1 MFRSLVAAFL
11 SLCLAGLALPALA
24 DSGSWTLVESD
35 GVVRVMVPGS
45 AIAKA
50 RPGMDLPTGTLVTTG
65 KDATATLERDAQRIG
80 IAPESRLTLSASSG
94 EMTLIRQDAGAAA
107 YEVDRRKAKHFRVD
121 TALIA
126 AVVKGT
132 VFTVS
137 AGPDADSV
145 HVSNGLVEVRSQAD
159 GRAVDVN
166 PGEIASV
173 ARNAPD
179 RIDVSGPKE
188 ASTPLQTPDVPAI
201 DYAEASDQL
210 LKPFAGADRDEDGG
224 ARPASTGPEA
234 DFGDDDEGDAIVTA
248 ATDVALA
255 IRNPSLGGQGD
266 GNGNDLGGTDSSDA
280 DGNGN
285 DLGGNDEDDDDGNGN
300 DLGGNDEDDDD
311 GNGND
316 LGGNDEDDDDGN
328 GNDLGGNDDDDDDGN
343 GNDLGGNDDDDDDG
357 NGNDLGG
364 NDDDDDDGNGNDLGG
379 NDDDDDDG
387 NGNDLGGNDEDDD
400 DGNGNGNG
408 NGDGNGNGLGNGNG
422 QGDDNGNG
430 NGVGGGDDDDDDD
443 DNGNGFGIG
452 IGLNLGG
459 DGDDDDDADDGDD
472 DDGGFGIG
480 IGLNLGGDG
489 DDDNDD
495 DD

>member
-11 SLCLAGLALPALA
+11 SLCLAGLASPALA

-50 RPGMDLPTGTLVTTG
+50 RPGMELPTGTLVTTG

-173 ARNAPD
+173 TRNTPD

-188 ASTPLQTPDVPAI
+188 ASTPLQAPDVPAI

-210 LKPFAGADRDEDGG
+210 LKPFGGADRDEDGG
-224 ARPASTGPEA
+224 ARPAGAGPEA
-234 DFGDDDEGDAIVTA
+234 DFGDDGEGDAIVTA
-248 ATDVALA
+248 ANDVALA

-266 GNGNDLGGTDSSDA
+266 GN
-280 DGNGN
+280 
-285 DLGGNDEDDDDGNGN
+285 DDDGNGN
-300 DLGGNDEDDDD
+300 GLGNGNGQGNDNGNGNGVGGGDDDNDED
-311 GNGND
+311 GNGN
-316 LGGNDEDDDDGN
+316 GN
-328 GNDLGGNDDDDDDGN
+328 GNGNGQGDDNGN
-343 GNDLGGNDDDDDDG
+343 GNGVGGN
-357 NGNDLGG
+357 
-364 NDDDDDDGNGNDLGG
+364 NDD
-379 NDDDDDDG
+379 
-387 NGNDLGGNDEDDD
+387 DDD

-408 NGDGNGNGLGNGNG
+408 NGNGQGDDNGNGNGVGGNNDDDDDDENGNGNGNG

-443 DNGNGFGIG
+443 DNGNGFGVG

-459 DGDDDDDADDGDD
+459 DGDDDDDDD
-472 DDGGFGIG
+472 DDNGNGIG

-489 DDDNDD
+489 GDDDDDDDDDDNGNGIGIGLNLGGDGNDD
-495 DD
+495 DDDDDDD

>member
-11 SLCLAGLALPALA
+11 SLCLAGLTLPALA

-145 HVSNGLVEVRSQAD
+145 HVSNGLVEVRAQAD

-188 ASTPLQTPDVPAI
+188 ASTPLQAPDVPAI

-210 LKPFAGADRDEDGG
+210 LKPFDGADRDEDGG
-224 ARPASTGPEA
+224 ARPASAGPEA
-234 DFGDDDEGDAIVTA
+234 DFGDDGEGDAIVTA
-248 ATDVALA
+248 ANDVALA

-266 GNGNDLGGTDSSDA
+266 GN
-280 DGNGN
+280 
-285 DLGGNDEDDDDGNGN
+285 DDGNGN
-300 DLGGNDEDDDD
+300 GLGNGNGVGGGDDDNDED
-311 GNGND
+311 GNGN
-316 LGGNDEDDDDGN
+316 GN
-328 GNDLGGNDDDDDDGN
+328 GNGNGQGDDNGNGNGVGGNNDDDDDDDGN
-343 GNDLGGNDDDDDDG
+343 GN
-357 NGNDLGG
+357 
-364 NDDDDDDGNGNDLGG
+364 
-379 NDDDDDDG
+379 
-387 NGNDLGGNDEDDD
+387 
-400 DGNGNGNG
+400 
-408 NGDGNGNGLGNGNG
+408 GNGNG

-443 DNGNGFGIG
+443 DNGNGFGVGIGLNLGGDGDDDGDDDNDDNGNGIGIGLNLGGDGGDDDDEDDDDDDDDDNGNGIG

-459 DGDDDDDADDGDD
+459 DGDDDDDDD
-472 DDGGFGIG
+472 DD
-480 IGLNLGGDG
+480 
-489 DDDNDD
+489 
-495 DD
+495 